1 MEANRRC
8 PKQSVRNNSRS
19 NTGRLPDF
27 RRNLLQKG
35 TELRTDKKSRPK
47 FYGPIR
53 QYNRGTQF
61 QAQKT
66 LGSIL
71 SMPVAVPQTLVG
83 VYSGFPKGQ
92 ACTVYFLCYGLGSPY
107 DCGNWD
113 CGAHDYSQQKQD
125 AVV

>member
-1 MEANRRC
+1 MEQTWRC

-47 FYGPIR
+47 FSGPIR

-71 SMPVAVPQTLVG
+71 SVPVAGSQTLVG
-83 VYSGFPKGQ
+83 VYSGCPKGQ
-92 ACTVYFLCYGLGSPY
+92 ACAVYFLCDGPGPPY
-107 DCGNWD
+107 DRCNWD